1 MHDTLAYKVLTAAEV
16 AALDQGVYAGAPID
30 VADGYI
36 HLSTAAQLTETVQR
50 HFAGR
55 TDLSIAAVDLG
66 PLGGLVRW
74 ESSRHGQ
81 LFPHLY
87 APLALPMIIALSPLE
102 WHADGTVRLPR
113 AGPRGPGAELKV
125 LRQQ

>member
-1 MHDTLAYKVLTAAEV
+1 MHDTIAYKVLTAAEV
-16 AALDQGVYAGAPID
+16 VALEQGLYQGAPID

-36 HLSTAAQLTETVQR
+36 HLSTAAQLTETVHR

-55 TDLSIAAVDLG
+55 ADLTIAAVDLG
-66 PLGGLVRW
+66 PLGALVRW

-87 APLALPMIIALSPLE
+87 APLASPMIIALGPLE
-102 WHADGTVRLPR
+102 WNADGTVRP
-113 AGPRGPGAELKV
+113 P
-125 LRQQ
+125 QT

>member
-1 MHDTLAYKVLTAAEV
+1 MHDTIAYKVLTAADV
-16 AALDQGVYAGAPID
+16 AALDQGVFAGAPVD
-30 VADGYI
+30 LADGYI

-55 TDLSIAAVDLG
+55 ADLTIAAVDLV
-66 PLGGLVRW
+66 PLGGLIRW

-87 APLALPMIIALSPLE
+87 APLRSAMIIALGPLE
-102 WHADGTVRLPR
+102 WHADGTVRPPR
-113 AGPRGPGAELKV
+113 AMSRT
-125 LRQQ
+125 